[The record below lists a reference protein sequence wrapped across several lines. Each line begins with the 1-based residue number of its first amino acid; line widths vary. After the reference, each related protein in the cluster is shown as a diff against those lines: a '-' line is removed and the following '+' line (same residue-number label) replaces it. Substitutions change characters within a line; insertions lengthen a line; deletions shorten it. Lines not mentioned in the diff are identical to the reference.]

1 MCMEYILYDS
11 LTCTTLSI
19 KQTVLSES
27 FCSNYYGQTSNTK
40 QSVASITPGT

>member
-11 LTCTTLSI
+11 LTCNTLSI
-19 KQTVLSES
+19 KQTVLSEF

-40 QSVASITPGT
+40 LSVASITPGT